1 MLDQTKIDLLARGIL
16 AQHQVAATFASVESV
31 TLERN
36 GAVYW
41 RGEVYVFDIVGH
53 PRAARAFAWTHSDRT
68 GHERAIAV
76 LGVPPV
82 TSAQKAAEV
91 ALVALYRGKTA
102 S

>member
-1 MLDQTKIDLLARGIL
+1 
-16 AQHQVAATFASVESV
+16 
-31 TLERN
+31 
-36 GAVYW
+36 
-41 RGEVYVFDIVGH
+41 VFDVVGDA
-53 PRAARAFAWTHSDRT
+53 RATQAFAWTHADRT

-91 ALVALYRGKTA
+91 ALVALYRGKTG

>member
-1 MLDQTKIDLLARGIL
+1 MMIDALARGIRE
-16 AQHQVAATFASVESV
+16 QHGVTPTFATIEPVELARDG
-31 TLERN
+31 T
-36 GAVYW
+36 VYW
-41 RGEVYVFDIVGH
+41 RGNVYVFDVVGDA
-53 PRAARAFAWTHSDRT
+53 RATQAFAWTHADRT

-91 ALVALYRGKTA
+91 ALVALYRGKTG